1 MILSGDQG
9 NSVQEGLSLF
19 VNWHCCAHNSVNYNG
34 DHRNRNQEDQANLHI
49 NGKGHDHCT
58 HNNKRGTKE
67 QTQHHVHTSLCL
79 IHIIG
84 DPCHKGRSSK
94 HIQFSVGKPADMEK
108 KLLAKG
114 SAESHGCLCRKILC
128 SQRTCKADHSKQ
140 YHDHT
145 LVPDIDIVLILN
157 ADIHDSGNNQRHDQ
171 LKGGLQHFEQRSQ
184 KTFFLIAL
192 QKYKQSLHLTSYSPG
207 FVHIIWS
214 LR

>member
-1 MILSGDQG
+1 MG
-9 NSVQEGLSLF
+9 
-19 VNWHCCAHNSVNYNG
+19 
-34 DHRNRNQEDQANLHI
+34 
-49 NGKGHDHCT
+49 
-58 HNNKRGTKE
+58 
-67 QTQHHVHTSLCL
+67 
-79 IHIIG
+79 
-84 DPCHKGRSSK
+84 
-94 HIQFSVGKPADMEK
+94 K

-114 SAESHGCLCRKILC
+114 SAESHGCLCREILC
-128 SQRTCKADHSKQ
+128 CQGTCKTDHSKQ

-207 FVHIIWS
+207 FVRIIWS
-214 LR
+214 WR